1 MGPPFLR
8 LAVRLSSD
16 CRSGGVG
23 VDSILVMRRGRLGVT
38 MVAVLAAACG
48 SSPHDRVD
56 ESVEDPSDA
65 ATSEDSAPDSAGGA
79 GQGGSGGAVSAG
91 GAAGA
96 AGECVP
102 DCVQA
107 RCGDPN
113 GCGGTCKGTC
123 PANEWCDKEHVCQCG
138 AAPHYVRVDGV
149 CLPSCGE
156 LLVLEGL
163 PDHGMGCCGPNGCL
177 AGTVVGAPGE
187 THDCAFCCTGSTPET
202 VCID

>member
-56 ESVEDPSDA
+56 ESVEDPQDA
-65 ATSEDSAPDSAGGA
+65 ATSEDSAQDSAGGA

-91 GAAGA
+91 GA

-123 PANEWCDKEHVCQCG
+123 PVNEWCDKEHVCQCG

-156 LLVLEGL
+156 LLVRKGL
-163 PDHGMGCCGPNGCL
+163 PDHGMGCCGPKGCV
-177 AGTVVGAPGE
+177 AGTVVGGPGE